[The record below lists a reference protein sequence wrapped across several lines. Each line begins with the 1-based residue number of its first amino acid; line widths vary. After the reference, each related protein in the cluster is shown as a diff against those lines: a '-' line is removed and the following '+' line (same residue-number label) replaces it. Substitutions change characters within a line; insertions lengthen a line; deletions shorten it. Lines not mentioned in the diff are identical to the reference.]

1 MTEGRFMVAVGAVIE
16 HAPTG
21 RILLLQRSHNADY
34 MPGLWEIPSGRM
46 KQFEELEDALA
57 REIYEETG
65 LRGVEIVKPLSA
77 EHFFR
82 GERTAEKEIVLI
94 MYWVRVQDDAVTI
107 SDESEAYRWATPEEA
122 AGIVQFESIEG
133 FIQMFI
139 KERDCAKMG

>member
-21 RILLLQRSHNADY
+21 RILLLQRSHKADF
-34 MPGLWEIPSGRM
+34 MPGVWEIPSGRM

-65 LRGVEIVKPLSA
+65 LRGVEIVKPLTV

-82 GERTAEKEIVLI
+82 GERVAEKEIVLI
-94 MYWVRVQDDAVTI
+94 MYWARVQDEVVTI
-107 SDESEAYRWATPEEA
+107 SGESEDYRWATPEEA
-122 AGIVQFESIEG
+122 AGIVQFDNIEA
-133 FIQMFI
+133 FIQLYM
-139 KERDCAKMG
+139 KERNCR